1 MDTVRDVRFR
11 FYVKGDN
18 ISQIASALNL
28 DWKTVQ
34 KYVDKTDFNE
44 PAPKPASERCFCPKL
59 DPYKPTIDKWL
70 VEDKQAPR
78 KQRHTAKKVFRR
90 LKKEVPGFNCSYR
103 TIASYYAVKHKE
115 IFSGAKMGFLP
126 LEHRPGEA
134 QVDFGTADFYE
145 NGTRGTGK
153 YLGMSFPH
161 SNKGFLQLFYGENME
176 CLLEGLI
183 AIFRHIGAV
192 PDEIWF
198 DNTKAIVTK
207 VIRGGGRETT
217 ERFER
222 FREHYRFQAVFTN
235 PGEGHEK
242 GNIENKIGY
251 HRRNLLVPIPR
262 FLVLEDFNRQ
272 LLAMCEEDAD
282 REHYRHNE
290 TIEELY
296 AEDLSHCHPLP
307 EVEFDLSGK
316 GSATTNNWGRFY
328 LNKGKIGRAHV

>member
-11 FYVKGDN
+11 FYVKGEN
-18 ISQIASALNL
+18 ISQIACALNL

-59 DPYKPTIDKWL
+59 DPYKPTIDQWL

-90 LKKEVPGFNCSYR
+90 LKKDVPGFNCSYR
-103 TIASYYAVKHKE
+103 TVASYYAVKHKE
-115 IFSGAKMGFLP
+115 LFNSAKKGFLP
-126 LEHRPGEA
+126 LVHRPGEA

-145 NGTRGTGK
+145 NGTRVTGK
-153 YLGMSFPH
+153 YLGMSFPY
-161 SNKGFLQLFYGENME
+161 SNKGYLQLFYGENME
-176 CLLEGLI
+176 CLLEGLV

-198 DNTKAIVTK
+198 DNTKTIVIK

-222 FREHYRFQAVFTN
+222 FREHYRFQTVFTN

-290 TIEELY
+290 TIEELF
-296 AEDLSHCHPLP
+296 AEDLSC
-307 EVEFDLSGK
+307 SG
-316 GSATTNNWGRFY
+316 SRF
-328 LNKGKIGRAHV
+328 LAVS